1 MQDKTLYQYFL
12 GLQSPRCTY
21 GDRPCACTLFLLAI
35 LPLGHRAE
43 LDRKIEKFLRPNPT
57 LIFTFVHNQKRRSL
71 GMTRLS
77 LRMDTADRFT
87 VFVCKSGGLLPCH
100 VKPEVV

>member
-1 MQDKTLYQYFL
+1 MHT
-12 GLQSPRCTY
+12 
-21 GDRPCACTLFLLAI
+21 FLLAI